1 MPAGTPPSLL
11 ARGASGGI
19 MSLVLKISAS
29 HSIIQMFHTFIT
41 QILCYYITENVQ
53 NVITLQTFLAN
64 PILTDVALGH
74 FYSLLLE
81 ITLHI
86 FIYA

>member
-1 MPAGTPPSLL
+1 MLL
-11 ARGASGGI
+11 
-19 MSLVLKISAS
+19 
-29 HSIIQMFHTFIT
+29 
-41 QILCYYITENVQ
+41 YYRKCTEC
-53 NVITLQTFLAN
+53 ITLQTFLAN

-86 FIYA
+86 FMHNFAQVATRLGEMFERCWSTSMPAISHETSHSVPGG